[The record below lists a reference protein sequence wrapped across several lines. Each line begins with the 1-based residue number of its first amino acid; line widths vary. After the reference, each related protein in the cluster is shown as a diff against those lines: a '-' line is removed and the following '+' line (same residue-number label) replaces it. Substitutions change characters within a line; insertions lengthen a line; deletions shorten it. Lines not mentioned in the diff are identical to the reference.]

1 MVAWLPGFNC
11 VAAFRR
17 EPVASVMTVTCLA
30 SGYFAVVSELLG
42 RTNTGGERQ
51 SVIKI
56 LFSMTTLFH
65 ASFFTHRRDRKSVV

>member
-1 MVAWLPGFNC
+1 MAAGFLIVLQLLEESRCNDGDLL
-11 VAAFRR
+11 
-17 EPVASVMTVTCLA
+17 ASV
-30 SGYFAVVSELLG
+30 YFAVVWELLG

-65 ASFFTHRRDRKSVV
+65 ASFFTHRRNTQSTP